1 MNYLRTK
8 AAKWNYSEVEKEIK
22 FLVYLRKKRILL
34 FLRGRKQIYFV
45 VLVVHN
51 KMVRY
56 YGEEGSVSEKWKQRG
71 RKEAAETSYA
81 PVIV

>member
-1 MNYLRTK
+1 
-8 AAKWNYSEVEKEIK
+8 
-22 FLVYLRKKRILL
+22 LL